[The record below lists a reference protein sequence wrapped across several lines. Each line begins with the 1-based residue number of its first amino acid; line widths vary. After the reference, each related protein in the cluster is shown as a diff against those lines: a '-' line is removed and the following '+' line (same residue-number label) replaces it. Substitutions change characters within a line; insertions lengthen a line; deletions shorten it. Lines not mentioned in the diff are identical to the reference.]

1 MEKQQ
6 IIPRDILPQLE
17 KWLKRREAYAIRGPR
32 QSGKTTLL
40 KLLASRVDK
49 AVFLNFEDPDVLEAF
64 EKDPKGYIASFLEGA
79 ERRYFL
85 MDEYH
90 YVSEPGRKLKLLY
103 DTFENVKFIVTGS
116 SSLELSGGMGRFL
129 VGRVFFFELLPFS
142 FHEFLLAKD
151 ERLARIQEQKNQL
164 LRQFLGGEEVE
175 VGEEIFASEF
185 ERSLE
190 EYLIYGG
197 YPAVVTTRDVETKRM
212 ILKGIYDTYVSKD
225 VVGFLRFADAF
236 KYRNAVR
243 ALAASVGGLLNYQEL
258 CSTVQSYFKEI
269 KRIVSTLCETYIL
282 LLVKPFSRNP
292 RTELR
297 KMPKV
302 YFYDLGLR
310 NYIIN
315 NFNPL
320 HLRTDAGVL
329 VENFVLLELLRLF
342 PPESIHYWRT
352 IGGAEVDFVLELG
365 EEVLPIE
372 VKYRLLEG
380 PKVSR
385 GLRSFITT
393 YKSRRALVVTRDF
406 FGRQF
411 VNGTQILFV
420 PVYYL

>member
-320 HLRTDAGVL
+320 HLRTDAGAL

>member
-17 KWLKRREAYAIRGPR
+17 KWLERREAYAIRGPR

-40 KLLASRVDK
+40 KLLASKVDK

-142 FHEFLLAKD
+142 FHEFLLARD
-151 ERLARIQEQKNQL
+151 ERLARIQEQKNRL

-269 KRIVSTLCETYIL
+269 KRIVSILCETYIL
-282 LLVKPFSRNP
+282 LLVKPFSCNP

-320 HLRTDAGVL
+320 QLRTDAGAL

-342 PPESIHYWRT
+342 PPESIYYWRT
-352 IGGAEVDFVLELG
+352 IGGVEVDFVLELG

-385 GLRSFITT
+385 GLRSFIMT

>member
-17 KWLKRREAYAIRGPR
+17 KWLERREAYAIRGPR

-40 KLLASRVDK
+40 KLLASKVDK

-129 VGRVFFFELLPFS
+129 AGRVFFFELLPFS

-151 ERLARIQEQKNQL
+151 ERLARIQEQKNRL

-190 EYLIYGG
+190 EYLTYGG
-197 YPAVVTTRDVETKRM
+197 YPAVVTARDVETRKM

-236 KYRNAVR
+236 KYRNTVR
-243 ALAASVGGLLNYQEL
+243 ALAASLGGLLNYQEL

-269 KRIVSTLCETYIL
+269 KRIVSILSETYIL

-320 HLRTDAGVL
+320 QLRTDAGVL
-329 VENFVLLELLRLF
+329 VENFVLLELVRLF

-372 VKYRLLEG
+372 VKYRPMEE

-406 FGRQF
+406 FGRQL